1 MMFRCSGSDVWRSI
15 SLFRAGGSGGALLL
29 RAAARCIRVADEIG
43 GVAMLIDAKNER
55 SAQWCGGF
63 GAVQLL
69 DADPLSLVLP
79 LALAADAIKRG
90 G

>member
-1 MMFRCSGSDVWRSI
+1 
-15 SLFRAGGSGGALLL
+15 
-29 RAAARCIRVADEIG
+29 
-43 GVAMLIDAKNER
+43 MLIDAKNER